1 MPNDIE
7 HLKVHKIHRPDEV
20 VRREQGRVS
29 LGVLGQVDNP
39 PDITEARGGS
49 GEVAEVVDEAT
60 LREAIVATLQGIH
73 DPEIPVNIYDL
84 GLIYGFTIDDAQNVE
99 IEMTLTAPGCPVAG
113 MLVEQVAAKVG
124 AVPGVR
130 TSRVE
135 LTWDPPWTKDRMSE
149 EAMLELG
156 LL

>member
-20 VRREQGRVS
+20 VRRDAGRVS

-39 PDITEARGGS
+39 PDITEARGGT
-49 GEVAEVVDEAT
+49 GEAEAVDEAV
-60 LREAIVATLQGIH
+60 LRERIVEALQGIH

-99 IEMTLTAPGCPVAG
+99 IEMTLTAPCVSSISSP
-113 MLVEQVAAKVG
+113 AARSSG
-124 AVPGVR
+124 LPPG
-130 TSRVE
+130 
-135 LTWDPPWTKDRMSE
+135 
-149 EAMLELG
+149 
-156 LL
+156 

>member
-73 DPEIPVNIYDL
+73 DPEIPVNI
-84 GLIYGFTIDDAQNVE
+84 
-99 IEMTLTAPGCPVAG
+99 
-113 MLVEQVAAKVG
+113 
-124 AVPGVR
+124 
-130 TSRVE
+130 
-135 LTWDPPWTKDRMSE
+135 
-149 EAMLELG
+149 
-156 LL
+156 